1 MGKEHY
7 KNRKK
12 VEAHILEWIK
22 KITQDE
28 DNVNLYKD
36 LFKSMSNE
44 KFDKFMQSLKDGK
57 RYLQII
63 VPPDS
68 KADKSITTKRNI
80 KLGKELGVN
89 FYQKLEYGPGGEYK
103 TKIKTSIPFF
113 ISDSPFRRL
122 RQTVEKGV
130 AVSNNTK
137 HVDMLTGQVS
147 GDSQASQIT
156 LPELQL
162 LNGMGVKDI
171 LAEFLKFRGGDL
183 GANRAMNNYLAHYG
197 KASMNVLKAH
207 AEGVVSTKTV
217 KAYFNAMHLKTSKN
231 NTL

>member
-1 MGKEHY
+1 MSKEHY

-12 VEAHILEWIK
+12 VEAYILEWIK

-44 KFDKFMQSLKDGK
+44 DFDKFMTNLKNGQV
-57 RYLQII
+57 LQII
-63 VPPDS
+63 VSPDS
-68 KADKSITTKRNI
+68 KADKKITTKRNI
-80 KLGKELGVN
+80 KLGKELGIS
-89 FYQKLEYGPGGEYK
+89 FYQRLEYGPGENYP
-103 TKIKTSIPFF
+103 TKVRTPNKYF

-130 AVSNNTK
+130 SVSNNLG
-137 HVDMLTGQVS
+137 HIDMLSGQVV
-147 GDSQASQIT
+147 GDSQSSKIT

-171 LAEFLKFRGGDL
+171 LVEFLKFRGGDL
-183 GANRAMNNYLAHYG
+183 GANRAMNNYLSHYG
-197 KASMNVLKAH
+197 QASMNVLKSH
-207 AEGVVSTKTV
+207 AEGVISTKTL

-231 NTL
+231 NQL

>member
-1 MGKEHY
+1 MSKEHY

-12 VEAHILEWIK
+12 VEAYILEWIK

-44 KFDKFMQSLKDGK
+44 NFDKFMTDLNNG
-57 RYLQII
+57 RILQII
-63 VPPDS
+63 VSPDS
-68 KADKSITTKRNI
+68 KADKKITTKRNI
-80 KLGKELGVN
+80 KLGKELGIS
-89 FYQKLEYGPGGEYK
+89 FYQKLEYGPGENYP
-103 TKIKTSIPFF
+103 TKVRTPGKYF

-130 AVSNNTK
+130 SVSSNLG
-137 HVDMLTGQVS
+137 HVDMLSGQVV
-147 GDSQASQIT
+147 GDSQSSKIT

-171 LAEFLKFRGGDL
+171 LVEFLKFRGGDL
-183 GANRAMNNYLAHYG
+183 GANRAMNNYLSHYG
-197 KASMNVLKAH
+197 QASMNVLKSH
-207 AEGVVSTKTV
+207 AEGVISTKTL

-231 NTL
+231 NQL